1 MEISKAEQASAAAA
15 ASQAGTQELMGAEI
29 LVKSLEAE
37 GVKQLWGYPGGAV
50 LYIYDALYNQN
61 GIEHVLV
68 LH

>member
-37 GVKQLWGYPGGAV
+37 GVKQLWGYPGGGV
-50 LYIYDALYNQN
+50 LYIYDAL
-61 GIEHVLV
+61 
-68 LH
+68 